1 MYYQLLEE
9 MTAAQAYGAK
19 KSEWISWAEGAH
31 LISKGPEGSPAFQKI
46 QDQMG
51 DYFKVTRK
59 SVGTRF
65 NWYRDPSDWKPYHH
79 DSAAFDPFRA
89 KNQNCTV
96 GGGCRDI
103 QRNISDAR
111 SLV

>member
-1 MYYQLLEE
+1 
-9 MTAAQAYGAK
+9 
-19 KSEWISWAEGAH
+19 
-31 LISKGPEGSPAFQKI
+31 
-46 QDQMG
+46 MG